1 MKRLLSFLGRMIDA
15 VRVVLGRLIFLLII
29 GVVLYAVFSGPE
41 PMTVPDEAALVW
53 SPSGVITEQRSQAN
67 PADLLLGPAMPENS
81 VLQDLVDALQRAGE
95 DDRITALVMDLEDLL
110 GVSPAHIEILG
121 DALADFKD
129 SGKLIYAYGDYFSQG
144 QYALA
149 SYADTITLHPMG
161 SVMITGY
168 GGNQLFVRDLLDKL
182 NINVHVF
189 RVGEFKSAAE
199 PFTRMDMSDEARADA
214 QTLMG
219 ELWSGFLA
227 RVAPNRE
234 RSPAELQ
241 AYADRFPELLM
252 AASGDMSRVA
262 FEQGLVDNIAG
273 IDSFRRQV
281 AASVGVDNDNGSFR
295 QIHYKDYLG
304 ATDRIIPP
312 LNDQVAVIVAQGTIM
327 PGEQPQGLIGADD
340 VSELVRIAQ
349 QSDAVK
355 ALVLRIDSPG
365 GAALASEEIRA
376 ALTQFQQSGRP
387 VVVSMGSTAASG
399 GYWIAATA
407 DRILASSSTI
417 TGSIGVIGMIP
428 TFEEAL
434 DNLGIG
440 VDGVGTTAM
449 SRAGDPLSGMDDVL
463 ATIYQS
469 TIDDAYQRFI
479 QLVSDGRDI
488 PLAEVDALA
497 QGRVWTGAQALELD
511 LVDELGDLEQAIA
524 SAAELAGLQAWQEV
538 YVEQPLSFGEQ
549 MLIQMMDSMG
559 ATQVLATVRD
569 GVVSGLRNSPAH
581 GALDLS
587 RVLAG
592 VPAHEVQRWQSMM
605 DLILPQDYPAQRLRT
620 LLVCNV
626 CVMTPH

>member
-1 MKRLLSFLGRMIDA
+1 
-15 VRVVLGRLIFLLII
+15 
-29 GVVLYAVFSGPE
+29 
-41 PMTVPDEAALVW
+41 
-53 SPSGVITEQRSQAN
+53 
-67 PADLLLGPAMPENS
+67 
-81 VLQDLVDALQRAGE
+81 
-95 DDRITALVMDLEDLL
+95 
-110 GVSPAHIEILG
+110 
-121 DALADFKD
+121 
-129 SGKLIYAYGDYFSQG
+129 
-144 QYALA
+144 
-149 SYADTITLHPMG
+149 
-161 SVMITGY
+161 
-168 GGNQLFVRDLLDKL
+168 
-182 NINVHVF
+182 
-189 RVGEFKSAAE
+189 
-199 PFTRMDMSDEARADA
+199 
-214 QTLMG
+214 
-219 ELWSGFLA
+219 
-227 RVAPNRE
+227 
-234 RSPAELQ
+234 
-241 AYADRFPELLM
+241 
-252 AASGDMSRVA
+252 
-262 FEQGLVDNIAG
+262 
-273 IDSFRRQV
+273 
-281 AASVGVDNDNGSFR
+281 
-295 QIHYKDYLG
+295 
-304 ATDRIIPP
+304 
-312 LNDQVAVIVAQGTIM
+312 
-327 PGEQPQGLIGADD
+327 
-340 VSELVRIAQ
+340 
-349 QSDAVK
+349 
-355 ALVLRIDSPG
+355 
-365 GAALASEEIRA
+365 
-376 ALTQFQQSGRP
+376 
-387 VVVSMGSTAASG
+387 
-399 GYWIAATA
+399 
-407 DRILASSSTI
+407 STI

-569 GVVSGLRNSPAH
+569 GVVSGLRNAPAP

>member
-1 MKRLLSFLGRMIDA
+1 MKKLLSFLGRMIDA
-15 VRVVLGRLIFLLII
+15 VRVVLGRLIFLLIV
-29 GVVLYAVFSGPE
+29 GVVLFLIFSGPE
-41 PMTVPDEAALVW
+41 PLTVPEQSALVW
-53 SPSGVITEQRSQAN
+53 APSGTITEQRSRVN
-67 PADLLLGPAMPENS
+67 PADLLVGPALPQNS
-81 VLQDLVDALQRAGE
+81 VLQDLVDSLSRAKTDE
-95 DDRITALVMDLEDLL
+95 RITALVMDLENLL

-121 DALADFKD
+121 DALADFKA

-214 QTLMG
+214 QNLLG
-219 ELWSGFLA
+219 ELWSGFLT

-234 RSPAELQ
+234 RSPGELQ
-241 AYADRFPELLM
+241 EYANRFPELLT
-252 AASGDMSRVA
+252 AAGGDMSRVA

-273 IDSFRRQV
+273 VDSFRRQV
-281 AASVGVDNDNGSFR
+281 AASVGTDNGSFR
-295 QIHYKDYLG
+295 QIHFEDYLN
-304 ATDRIIPP
+304 ATDRLMPP
-312 LNDQVAVIVAQGTIM
+312 MNDQVAVIVAQGTIV
-327 PGEQPQGLIGADD
+327 PGDQPQGVIGADT
-340 VSELVRIAQ
+340 VSELVRMAQ
-349 QSDAVK
+349 QDGAVK

-407 DRILASSSTI
+407 DRILASSTTI

-434 DNLGIG
+434 DSLGIG
-440 VDGVGTTAM
+440 VDGVSTTEL
-449 SRAGDPLSGMDDVL
+449 SRVGDPLTGMDDVVS
-463 ATIYQS
+463 TIYQS

-497 QGRVWTGAQALELD
+497 QGRVWTGAQALELG

-524 SAAELAGLQAWQEV
+524 SAADLAGLQTWQNV
-538 YVEQPLSFGEQ
+538 YMERPLSFGEQ

-559 ATQVLATVRD
+559 GAQVLSQWA
-569 GVVSGLRNSPAH
+569 
-581 GALDLS
+581 GALIGNVPAVVAGQSLDMS

-592 VPAHEVQRWQSMM
+592 LPAHEVRRWQAMM
-605 DLILPQDYPAQRLRT
+605 DLVLPGNYPAQRLRT
-620 LLVCNV
+620 LMVCDI
-626 CVMTPH
+626 CALTP